1 METKPYSNYWFVQ
14 LFKLKRALHYSFNFD
29 FLKSTSCV
37 SFVYHPFTEH
47 LQENAVSKIKSL
59 FWTLSYMYDG
69 AFLRKQLTSKNVYY
83 FSKKDHLDVWQGPKY
98 PV

>member
-1 METKPYSNYWFVQ
+1 
-14 LFKLKRALHYSFNFD
+14 
-29 FLKSTSCV
+29 
-37 SFVYHPFTEH
+37 
-47 LQENAVSKIKSL
+47 
-59 FWTLSYMYDG
+59 MYDG